1 MTYYDDED
9 ENGQNPPPAAGRPA
23 PRPEFRADPS
33 LSPRAGYPQP
43 PQQPQSSPQ
52 ANPSPMDDYVQPQ
65 RHAAPPPLSA
75 HPTPPPQSPPQPI
88 PAADAYVD
96 PAAAGYRAQAQDPYA
111 DPAYPQGY
119 PQGPAAQQAQDA
131 YYQDY
136 EQQHP
141 GYYQAVP
148 PRRRNLLNIGV
159 FAGAIIV
166 FGGIIFYA
174 YNQGMRAG
182 TESVAPILRADS
194 SPTKIRPEQ
203 PGGMEVP
210 HQDKLVYDRLNPA
223 TNAPPGE
230 VERLLP
236 PPEAPMERPRAE
248 IMDPA
253 DEMPMAEEGE
263 GAVAAMQGDPAEQPA
278 YQPPA
283 PQPVPSYAPP
293 VAAPP
298 PAQAPM
304 PVQQQP
310 AKTPVPVSQPPQQ
323 LLPQQTAPAKP
334 LTAPP
339 AATPAPKPATT
350 TPPATTAA
358 APTKPAAGAAAVRV
372 QVAAVDAE
380 AKAAAEWQ
388 RLQRKFVGELGGLP
402 MRTVRVELPK
412 GTFYRIQGGP
422 VDEARAKQICAA
434 MAAQGAGCSIV
445 R

>member
-9 ENGQNPPPAAGRPA
+9 DKGQNPPPPAGRPA
-23 PRPEFRADPS
+23 PRAEFRADPS
-33 LSPRAGYPQP
+33 FSPRAGYPPAPQP
-43 PQQPQSSPQ
+43 PQQPQQQHPQ
-52 ANPSPMDDYVQPQ
+52 AEPSPMDDYVQPQ
-65 RHAAPPPLSA
+65 RHVPPPPPLSA
-75 HPTPPPQSPPQPI
+75 QPVPPPQQQPA
-88 PAADAYVD
+88 PDTYAD
-96 PAAAGYRAQAQDPYA
+96 PAAAGYRAQAQDPQA
-111 DPAYPQGY
+111 DPHYQQGY
-119 PQGPAAQQAQDA
+119 PTGPAAQQAQDA

-136 EQQHP
+136 EQQYP
-141 GYYQAVP
+141 GYHNPAP

-210 HQDKLVYDRLNPA
+210 HQDKLVYDRLNPSGS
-223 TNAPPGE
+223 TPPGE

-236 PPEAPMERPRAE
+236 PPESPMERPRADMVE
-248 IMDPA
+248 PA
-253 DEMPMAEEGE
+253 EDMPMAEEGE
-263 GAVAAMQGDPAEQPA
+263 GAVAAMREAPAEEPA

-283 PQPVPSYAPP
+283 PQPVPTYAPP
-293 VAAPP
+293 VATPAPAPP
-298 PAQAPM
+298 
-304 PVQQQP
+304 QQQP
-310 AKTPVPVSQPPQQ
+310 VPAPVPAPQPPQQ
-323 LLPQQTAPAKP
+323 LLPQQPAQTRP
-334 LTAPP
+334 AVAPP
-339 AATPAPKPATT
+339 PVAAAPKPAP
-350 TPPATTAA
+350 TPAPAVAAQAKPATGG
-358 APTKPAAGAAAVRV
+358 PAVRV

-380 AKAAAEWQ
+380 GKAAAEWQ
-388 RLQRKFVGELGGLP
+388 RLQRKFAGELGGLP
-402 MRTVRVELPK
+402 MRTVRVQLPK
-412 GTFYRIQGGP
+412 GIFYRIQGGP